1 MKRISIRLKLTLWF
15 SSVLIV
21 MSAAAIWGILHINSR
36 VDINRLTSL
45 LIQEVDLSLSEIV
58 YAKEPQ
64 GGPIGSYWLY
74 YGGGYIALNES
85 LLVTQNEVR
94 LAMYS
99 LDGSLLYGE
108 NPISSVTDSSG
119 FSDATLTS
127 HPYEGSVYYSYD
139 RLLSVDGL
147 DSIWIRG
154 VVSSYAEDFQL
165 SMTIRAVMLSLPMFV
180 VVAVVGGY
188 LIAGQVLR
196 PIKKISDAAS
206 GIEQGGDLKKRI
218 ELGEGKDELHSL
230 ASSINSMIS
239 RLDRAFETEKQFAS
253 DASHELRTPI
263 SVILAQCEYSLEK
276 TRTET
281 EYIEAMEVIRRQSD
295 KMAGIISDML
305 DFTRLETTPE
315 RYIMEGLELSELV
328 SLSCLDFEHLSDS
341 DKKGIK
347 LVSDIQPGIR
357 VYGSYQLLTRLVTNL
372 ISNAFRYGKEGG
384 NVWVELRA
392 ADNKAFLSVR
402 DDGIGISSEHQ
413 PRVFDR
419 FYQVDSS
426 RSGEGTGLGL
436 AISKEIAKLHGGD
449 IELKSS
455 LGEGS
460 EFIFWMKLFV

>member
-196 PIKKISDAAS
+196 PIKKISEAAS

-239 RLDRAFETEKQFAS
+239 RLDRAFEIGRAS
-253 DASHELRTPI
+253 CR
-263 SVILAQCEYSLEK
+263 
-276 TRTET
+276 
-281 EYIEAMEVIRRQSD
+281 
-295 KMAGIISDML
+295 
-305 DFTRLETTPE
+305 E
-315 RYIMEGLELSELV
+315 RV
-328 SLSCLDFEHLSDS
+328 
-341 DKKGIK
+341 
-347 LVSDIQPGIR
+347 
-357 VYGSYQLLTRLVTNL
+357 
-372 ISNAFRYGKEGG
+372 
-384 NVWVELRA
+384 
-392 ADNKAFLSVR
+392 
-402 DDGIGISSEHQ
+402 
-413 PRVFDR
+413 
-419 FYQVDSS
+419 
-426 RSGEGTGLGL
+426 
-436 AISKEIAKLHGGD
+436 
-449 IELKSS
+449 
-455 LGEGS
+455 
-460 EFIFWMKLFV
+460 